1 MEPQHHLEESPAH
14 GEWST
19 NVSNFYSKYLK
30 INKSLESVDTLG
42 HTGAKFANFIKA
54 QQMGKTNLY

>member
-30 INKSLESVDTLG
+30 INKSLESVDTFG
-42 HTGAKFANFIKA
+42 THWG
-54 QQMGKTNLY
+54 